1 MTDTYVSP
9 TFQLYECTV
18 CKKQFKIQVGCSIT
32 DTPNMRIMQHL
43 LMEYLSVPKEE
54 RCCTVASVI
63 EVKDEKSIQS

>member
-18 CKKQFKIQVGCSIT
+18 CKKRYKVEVGSSIV
-32 DTPNMRIMQHL
+32 DNPRVRIMQHL
-43 LMEYLSVPKEE
+43 MMQYIRVPKED

-63 EVKDEKSIQS
+63 EIKDE